1 MINLK
6 KILEEEGPMKKY
18 EGVAPD
24 GFILISEGALEEL
37 KVFDTWK
44 EWKNNE
50 ISIKEL
56 NNRNFPEI

>member
-18 EGVAPD
+18 DGVAPD

-37 KVFDTWK
+37 KVFDIWK

>member
-1 MINLK
+1 MIDVK
-6 KILEEEGPMKKY
+6 KILEEEGSMRKY
-18 EGVAPD
+18 EGIAPE

-44 EWKNNE
+44 EWKND
-50 ISIKEL
+50 SLTIKEL

>member
-1 MINLK
+1 MIDVK
-6 KILEEEGPMKKY
+6 KILEEEGPMRKY
-18 EGVAPD
+18 DGVAPD

-44 EWKNNE
+44 EWKNDSL
-50 ISIKEL
+50 SIKEL

>member
-1 MINLK
+1 MIDVK
-6 KILEEEGPMKKY
+6 KILEEEGPMRKY
-18 EGVAPD
+18 EGIAPE

-44 EWKNNE
+44 EWKND
-50 ISIKEL
+50 SLTIKEL